1 MTEKEKP
8 SSNPASPESDGPRP
22 GGDQATNPQIN
33 AYAIDRLSQAFETS
47 AKRWELI
54 VYPSLF
60 AFIILAAYGFY
71 LVFSLAKDVHYLAIS
86 VDSNMTVL
94 ASNMQSISDNVGQ
107 MSANVRTMAVSVES
121 ISRDV
126 TTLEP
131 MLQHGGPRS
140 IRSGHD
146 LHHRLHEQRH
156 GRHEPQYQPAH
167 ELHELVHAVVTGAGS
182 GPPPWTVR
190 VCRFPSPNARREE
203 GAGAPDP
210 PGDNPG
216 GKGGSS

>member
-1 MTEKEKP
+1 MADKDTQPGTEED
-8 SSNPASPESDGPRP
+8 SRF
-22 GGDQATNPQIN
+22 GGTHQVGGEAAANTELN

-94 ASNMQSISDNVGQ
+94 ASNMQAISDNVGQ

-126 TTLEP
+126 STLEP
-131 MLQHGGPRS
+131 MLTSMETMDQAIQSMTFTTSHMRDDMAVMNRN
-140 IRSGHD
+140 I
-146 LHHRLHEQRH
+146 
-156 GRHEPQYQPAH
+156 GRPMDFMNRFM
-167 ELHELVHAVVTGAGS
+167 
-182 GPPPWTVR
+182 PW
-190 VCRFPSPNARREE
+190 
-203 GAGAPDP
+203 
-210 PGDNPG
+210 
-216 GKGGSS
+216 

>member
-1 MTEKEKP
+1 MADNDKKSDSVESVSSKERAVDE
-8 SSNPASPESDGPRP
+8 NA
-22 GGDQATNPQIN
+22 QLN
-33 AYAIDRLSQAFETS
+33 AYAIDRLAQAFENS

-107 MSANVRTMAVSVES
+107 MSANVRTMAVGVES

-126 TTLEP
+126 STLEP
-131 MLQHGGPRS
+131 ILTSMETMDQAIQSMTFTTATMRDDMAGMNHS
-140 IRSGHD
+140 ISRPMSFMN
-146 LHHRLHEQRH
+146 RFM
-156 GRHEPQYQPAH
+156 
-167 ELHELVHAVVTGAGS
+167 
-182 GPPPWTVR
+182 PW
-190 VCRFPSPNARREE
+190 
-203 GAGAPDP
+203 
-210 PGDNPG
+210 
-216 GKGGSS
+216 